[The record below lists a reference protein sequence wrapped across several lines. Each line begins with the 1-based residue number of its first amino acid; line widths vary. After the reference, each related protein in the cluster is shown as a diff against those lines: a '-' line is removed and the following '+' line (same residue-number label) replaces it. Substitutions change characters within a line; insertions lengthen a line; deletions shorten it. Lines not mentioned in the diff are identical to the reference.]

1 MSKQRAGDAERIT
14 LEALDELERLEKA
27 ATPGPWSG
35 GSRSG
40 MDHVWFDVY
49 GADDDADEILSAEG
63 TATLSACHPSGHDR
77 LKEDQVRRLS
87 LVQFVAALRNC
98 APALISAARENLT
111 QRERIAELEAE
122 VARRAETIRE
132 LTAGEVSAA
141 EYCCGEVKQ
150 QLCAENAA
158 LTRKLAEVGRERN
171 ELQQRAGL
179 PDARTLAEPGIDCMD
194 PSGHRASVRR
204 GISRSSCVC

>member
-1 MSKQRAGDAERIT
+1 MEGSRGRPDPLRLQARPVVQGSEDEETKAEAAIWTGLRAESGGRYTMSDERIT
-14 LEALDELERLEKA
+14 PEALDELERQLGSLGD
-27 ATPGPWSG
+27 PGRPNWIP
-35 GSRSG
+35 
-40 MDHVWFDVY
+40 VW
-49 GADDDADEILSAEG
+49 
-63 TATLSACHPSGHDR
+63 H
-77 LKEDQVRRLS
+77 
-87 LVQFVAALRNC
+87 ALRNS